1 MFRTDPLTDDGIF
14 DNDFFASPFY
24 EAEQKSLIR
33 YLLLEGFDKQKKDFI
48 IDYQSRRWHI
58 IPNKKVK

>member
-33 YLLLEGFDKQKKDFI
+33 YLLLEGFDKQKKRF
-48 IDYQSRRWHI
+48 YY
-58 IPNKKVK
+58 